1 MEIII
6 VPLFGSRISPRIDY
20 AEHFKILTV
29 ENGKIQKIEFIK
41 IITNNRLERINRLI
55 RLKPDII
62 ICNGITERCYVE
74 LTKSNIKIIPWI
86 QGELEEAL
94 QNYFSGYLRE
104 NGKHRFGNK
113 FN

>member
-1 MEIII
+1 METII
-6 VPLFGSRISPRIDY
+6 VPLFGSRISPRLDY
-20 AEHFKILTV
+20 AEHFQLLTV
-29 ENGKIQKIEFIK
+29 EGGKIQKNEFIK

-62 ICNGITERCYVE
+62 ICNGITERCFVE

-94 QNYFSGYLRE
+94 QNYFSGYFRE
-104 NGKHRFGNK
+104 NGKHKFGNK